1 MRGHRAP
8 GAAADLEAR
17 PDGRWLLR
25 RGGRRFLLPA
35 DLARRL
41 RDGDDPDRLGELLD
55 AAPRPRRARLRA
67 TLLPARVVRP
77 LAEALAPATVWPALA
92 ASAAFGLLLS
102 ALGLALSAGSR
113 PAAHVAWP
121 QVLLAVTAVVLAAA
135 AHELGHA
142 AALHRGGGRAGAI
155 GAGLFWLVPVLW
167 CDVTEAA
174 LLPRRDRLRV
184 DAAGVALQLP
194 LGGLLLCAGRAWQR
208 PELLGAG
215 GAILTAVAWNAL
227 PFARTDAYW
236 LLCDALGVPSLA
248 RALPAGAPMRAR
260 RIRMWWR
267 VGRVLFAAGLAT
279 VAVARVMAWAR
290 GEPTP

>member
-1 MRGHRAP
+1 VKAD
-8 GAAADLEAR
+8 AVDLEAR

-41 RDGDDPDRLGELLD
+41 RDGDDPDRLDELLD

-77 LAEALAPATVWPALA
+77 LADALAPATAGPALA
-92 ASAAFGLLLS
+92 ASTASGLLLC
-102 ALGLALSAGSR
+102 ALGLASFAGGR
-113 PAAHVAWP
+113 PAAPVAWP
-121 QVLLAVTAVVLAAA
+121 QAVLAVTAVVLAAVV
-135 AHELGHA
+135 HELGHA
-142 AALHRGGGRAGAI
+142 AALHRGGARPGAI
-155 GAGLFWLVPVLW
+155 GAGLVWLVPVLW

-236 LLCDALGVPSLA
+236 LLCDALGVPSLS
-248 RALPAGAPMRAR
+248 RALPAGAPTRVR
-260 RIRMWWR
+260 RIRRCWR
-267 VGRVLFAAGLAT
+267 LGRVLFAAGLAAA
-279 VAVARVMAWAR
+279 AVARAVAWAR

>member
-1 MRGHRAP
+1 M
-8 GAAADLEAR
+8 GAAGELEAR

-25 RGGRRFLLPA
+25 RGERRFLLPA

-41 RDGDDPDRLGELLD
+41 RDGDDFDRLGELLD
-55 AAPRPRRARLRA
+55 AAPRPRRARLRV

-77 LAEALAPATVWPALA
+77 LAEALAPATAWPALA
-92 ASAAFGLLLS
+92 VSAASGLLLC
-102 ALGLALSAGSR
+102 ALGLAPSADGR
-113 PAAHVAWP
+113 LAASVAWP
-121 QVLLAVTAVVLAAA
+121 LALLAVSVVVLAATV
-135 AHELGHA
+135 HELGHA
-142 AALHRGGGRAGAI
+142 AALHRGGGRAGDI
-155 GAGLFWLVPVLW
+155 GAGLVWVVPVLW
-167 CDVTEAA
+167 CDVTEAS

-236 LLCDALGVPSLA
+236 LLCDALGVTSLA
-248 RALPAGAPMRAR
+248 RALPAAAPPCAW
-260 RIRMWWR
+260 RIRAWWR
-267 VGRVLFAAGLAT
+267 AGRVLFAAGLAAA
-279 VAVARVMAWAR
+279 AVARVVSWVR
-290 GEPTP
+290 GGATP

>member
-1 MRGHRAP
+1 MA
-8 GAAADLEAR
+8 AAADLEAR

-55 AAPRPRRARLRA
+55 ASPRPRRARLHA

-77 LAEALAPATVWPALA
+77 LADALAPATAWPALA
-92 ASAAFGLLLS
+92 ASAASGLLLC
-102 ALGLALSAGSR
+102 AVGLATSAGSR
-113 PAAHVAWP
+113 PSAPAAWP
-121 QVLLAVTAVVLAAA
+121 QVLLAVTAVVLASAV
-135 AHELGHA
+135 HELGHA

-155 GAGLFWLVPVLW
+155 GAGLVWVVPVLW
-167 CDVTEAA
+167 CDVTEVS
-174 LLPRRDRLRV
+174 LLPRCDRLRV

-194 LGGLLLCAGRAWQR
+194 LGGALLCAGLAWQR
-208 PELLGAG
+208 AELLGAG

-248 RALPAGAPMRAR
+248 RALPAGAPTRVR
-260 RIRMWWR
+260 RIRAWWR
-267 VGRVLFAAGLAT
+267 VGRVLFAAGLAA
-279 VAVARVMAWAR
+279 AVVVRIVAWAR
-290 GEPTP
+290 GVPTP